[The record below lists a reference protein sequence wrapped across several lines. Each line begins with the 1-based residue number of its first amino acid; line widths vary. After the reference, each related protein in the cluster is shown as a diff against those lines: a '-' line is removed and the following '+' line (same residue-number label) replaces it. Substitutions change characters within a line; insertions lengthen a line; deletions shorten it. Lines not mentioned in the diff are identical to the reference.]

1 MGFRW
6 KLEIGRMIGYVF
18 LPVTTFYIYNQVDF
32 ADYFKEDVM
41 KFERMLNTPETIENE
56 RKLKE
61 ARELTQRLRDLE
73 ARKQFEEQAK

>member
-1 MGFRW
+1 
-6 KLEIGRMIGYVF
+6 
-18 LPVTTFYIYNQVDF
+18 
-32 ADYFKEDVM
+32 M